1 VQVGFVC
8 CVGFVSFVL
17 FCFVL
22 VGWLVGWLLACLLA
36 CLVVVVIGGGVGVV
50 GGGDDVDRHGI
61 DAEASVAGFQ

>member
-1 VQVGFVC
+1 MSALLVLI
-8 CVGFVSFVL
+8 L

-22 VGWLVGWLLACLLA
+22 FWLVG
-36 CLVVVVIGGGVGVV
+36 CLVVVVV